1 MKGFLTIA
9 ATFSSSFR
17 QDRIAG
23 SDDDADASPVQII
36 HEAVGQL
43 IASKLDV
50 DQGYVR
56 AVFGD
61 QTFCFGHGCGRSD
74 NIGS

>member
-1 MKGFLTIA
+1 M
-9 ATFSSSFR
+9 
-17 QDRIAG
+17 
-23 SDDDADASPVQII
+23 QII
-36 HEAVGQL
+36 NEAVGQL

-61 QTFCFGHGCGRSD
+61 QTFCFGHSWSRASNIRSQVHQQSFQGCADVPGVLDQEHANASEVQ
-74 NIGS
+74 